1 MTLTTAQFW
10 GFVTVMTG
18 LMVGVVA
25 GFLYHWYRI
34 NRDILHDERKKL
46 TVWAERYARQLA
58 EQMFRDYV
66 KGIRINVPVRLVNES
81 DINWGEEN
89 KDDTAA

>member
-10 GFVTVMTG
+10 GFVTVMIG

-34 NRDILHDERKKL
+34 NRDILCDEQKKL
-46 TVWAERYARQLA
+46 TAWAERYARQLA
-58 EQMFRDYV
+58 EQMFREYI
-66 KGIRINVPVRLVNES
+66 KNIRINVPVTLINES
-81 DINWGEEN
+81 DIDWGESR
-89 KDDTAA
+89 KDDQAA

>member
-1 MTLTTAQFW
+1 MTSAQFW
-10 GFVTVMTG
+10 GGVAVAIG
-18 LMVGVVA
+18 MVIAVVA

-81 DINWGEEN
+81 DINWGESS